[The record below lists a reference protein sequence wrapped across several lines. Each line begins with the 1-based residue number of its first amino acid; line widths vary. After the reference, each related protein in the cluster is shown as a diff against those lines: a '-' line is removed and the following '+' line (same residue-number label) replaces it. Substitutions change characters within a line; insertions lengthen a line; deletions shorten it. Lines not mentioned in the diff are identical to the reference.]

1 MSQYNKT
8 KGSQFETDVMKWLRK
23 TGAIA
28 ERLTKAGAKDEGD
41 IVTVIAGETYIL
53 ELKNRATLALPQFWR
68 EAQVEALNYAKARG
82 IGEVPLSY
90 VIVKRRNASID
101 QAWVIQDLS
110 QWLKEKQMPVPEG
123 QITTSEILQAVA
135 EPATGEYIFDEEVVP
150 LDEAIAEAD
159 AEEAVEEYVA
169 EKPAPKKRA
178 TKI

>member
-23 TGAIA
+23 MGVIA

-53 ELKNRATLALPQFWR
+53 ELKNRATLSLPEFWR

-101 QAWVIQDLS
+101 QAWVIQDLT
-110 QWLKEKQMPVPEG
+110 QWLKEKNMPVPEG
-123 QITTSEILQAVA
+123 QITTSEILIPDAV
-135 EPATGEYIFDEEVVP
+135 E
-150 LDEAIAEAD
+150 EAIVEAD

-178 TKI
+178 KKV

>member
-41 IVTVIAGETYIL
+41 IVTVIAGQTYIL
-53 ELKNRATLALPQFWR
+53 ELKNRATLSLPQFWR

-101 QAWVIQDLS
+101 QAWVIQDLT
-110 QWLKEKQMPVPEG
+110 QWLKEKNMPVPEG
-123 QITTSEILQAVA
+123 QITTSEILIPDAV
-135 EPATGEYIFDEEVVP
+135 E
-150 LDEAIAEAD
+150 EAIVEAD
-159 AEEAVEEYVA
+159 AEEVVEEYVA

-178 TKI
+178 KKV

>member
-23 TGAIA
+23 MGAVA

-53 ELKNRATLALPQFWR
+53 ELKNRQTLTLPVFWK

-82 IGEVPLSY
+82 LGEAPLSY

-101 QAWVIQDLS
+101 QAWVIQDLQ
-110 QWLKEKQMPVPEG
+110 QWLKEKQ
-123 QITTSEILQAVA
+123 
-135 EPATGEYIFDEEVVP
+135 
-150 LDEAIAEAD
+150 
-159 AEEAVEEYVA
+159 
-169 EKPAPKKRA
+169 
-178 TKI
+178 

>member
-23 TGAIA
+23 MGAIA

-53 ELKNRATLALPQFWR
+53 ELKNRQTLSLPQFWR

-101 QAWVIQDLS
+101 QAWVIQDLA
-110 QWLKEKQMPVPEG
+110 QWIKEKQMPVPEG
-123 QITTSEILQAVA
+123 ELTTAEIWSDPNAIENQTV
-135 EPATGEYIFDEEVVP
+135 EET
-150 LDEAIAEAD
+150 
-159 AEEAVEEYVA
+159 EAVEVQEEVN
-169 EKPAPKKRA
+169 A
-178 TKI
+178 TEQAVVESGSETEE

>member
-23 TGAIA
+23 MGAIA

-53 ELKNRATLALPQFWR
+53 ELKNRATLSLPEFWR

-101 QAWVIQDLS
+101 QAWVIQDLA

-123 QITTSEILQAVA
+123 DITTSEILSTDEVVELA
-135 EPATGEYIFDEEVVP
+135 PDEEE
-150 LDEAIAEAD
+150 DQS
-159 AEEAVEEYVA
+159 
-169 EKPAPKKRA
+169 
-178 TKI
+178 